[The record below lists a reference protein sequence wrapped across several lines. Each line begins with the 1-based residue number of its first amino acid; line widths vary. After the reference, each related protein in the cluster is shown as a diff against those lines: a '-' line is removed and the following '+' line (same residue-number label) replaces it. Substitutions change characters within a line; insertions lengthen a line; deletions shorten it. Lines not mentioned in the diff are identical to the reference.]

1 MSNIE
6 SAALMEGMDNPC
18 TLPDLWQ
25 RRTALNHAEMASL
38 YTIVRRALTGYHP
51 FELQALAEDK
61 EELISQFLFS
71 KVFRLETPA
80 AELMSFPAHSA
91 PSNSHAVCSYF
102 RRYLIDCLR
111 SASHR
116 RNVSI
121 DENEVLAELDQR
133 SAMHA
138 DPVSAALFQ
147 YGLDEDSVRASA
159 VRFIGSLDE
168 AAQLL
173 LAGTLGWLSAEKGGL
188 AQIAARYGIAS
199 YHHRARKLGVTL
211 RKGAMPA
218 DFARTGI
225 GRWIEETLG
234 IEIAVENRIALLAV
248 LGILAEQSQL
258 AQGAP
263 RVRHEHDARAAPEP
277 HRAQY
282 RDPTREPMRD
292 QHRDHEL
299 HE

>member
-1 MSNIE
+1 MRGENVSNIE
-6 SAALMEGMDNPC
+6 SAALVEGPESPC

-80 AELMSFPAHSA
+80 AEFMSFPAHSA

-121 DENEVLAELDQR
+121 DESDVLAELDQR

-138 DPVSAALFQ
+138 DPVGAALFQ
-147 YGLDEDSVRASA
+147 YGLNEESVRVSA
-159 VRFIGSLDE
+159 TRFIAGLDE
-168 AAQLL
+168 AARLL

-225 GRWIEETLG
+225 GHWIEDTLG
-234 IEIAVENRIALLAV
+234 IDIAVENRLALLAV

-258 AQGAP
+258 AHGSVRAPQARGA
-263 RVRHEHDARAAPEP
+263 RIA
-277 HRAQY
+277 
-282 RDPTREPMRD
+282 REPPCTQD
-292 QHRDHEL
+292 SGHEI

>member
-1 MSNIE
+1 MRGGNVSNIE
-6 SAALMEGMDNPC
+6 SAALVESLESPC

-25 RRTALNHAEMASL
+25 RRTTLNHAEMASL
-38 YTIVRRALTGYHP
+38 YTIVRRALTRYHP
-51 FELQALAEDK
+51 FELQALGEDK

-71 KVFRLETPA
+71 KVFRFETSA

-121 DENEVLAELDQR
+121 DESDVLAEIDQR
-133 SAMHA
+133 STMHP
-138 DPVSAALFQ
+138 DPVGAALFQ
-147 YGLDEDSVRASA
+147 HGLSEDSVRASA
-159 VRFIGSLDE
+159 TRFIAGLDE
-168 AAQLL
+168 AARLL

-188 AQIAARYGIAS
+188 ARIAARYGIAS

-211 RKGAMPA
+211 RKDAVPG

-225 GRWIEETLG
+225 GRWIEDKLG
-234 IEIAVENRIALLAV
+234 IEIAVENRLALLAV

-258 AQGAP
+258 ARGPACAQPGRSL
-263 RVRHEHDARAAPEP
+263 RVVPEP
-277 HRAQY
+277 QCTH
-282 RDPTREPMRD
+282 DSGREI
-292 QHRDHEL
+292 HE
-299 HE
+299 